1 MNLVRTVNGES
12 NSVIIRKKTVQV
24 PFECEYALQS
34 RHVTL
39 LKYHQYGSF
48 DNQISEETNS
58 NYASVKVR
66 DISTSYNAHYREISI
81 DINPAKSYL
90 VQFQAKGLPKTDTV
104 VYPVFCYTTPIQ
116 RSLRWMRYILIER
129 G

>member
-66 DISTSYNAHYREISI
+66 DISTSYNAH
-81 DINPAKSYL
+81 L
-90 VQFQAKGLPKTDTV
+90 
-104 VYPVFCYTTPIQ
+104 
-116 RSLRWMRYILIER
+116 
-129 G
+129 